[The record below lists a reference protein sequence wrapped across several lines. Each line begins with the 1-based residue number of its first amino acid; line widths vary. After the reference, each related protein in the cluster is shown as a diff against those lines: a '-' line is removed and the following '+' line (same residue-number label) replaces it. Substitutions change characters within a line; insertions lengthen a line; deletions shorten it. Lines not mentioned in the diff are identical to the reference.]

1 MVLNRTISLNWY
13 LFPSYNSFAWKCID
27 TVRRNFSLITLRSK
41 KVKLDERNNPHLLIR
56 NISALFISYW
66 FFCVLMVLSRTDT
79 FLCETWK
86 KKINFLWCTAE
97 QKFTHMVGGGTA
109 SLSVIASIYL
119 HANSHYLI
127 KKNFTA
133 LGPYLLWKES
143 SLQYSP
149 RRSPAQRPDSN
160 RWNFDRLL
168 F

>member
-13 LFPSYNSFAWKCID
+13 LFSSYNSFAWKCIN

-41 KVKLDERNNPHLLIR
+41 KVKLDERNNTHLLIR

-127 KKNFTA
+127 KKFHSSRA
-133 LGPYLLWKES
+133 LPLVEREFS
-143 SLQYSP
+143 TIFST
-149 RRSPAQRPDSN
+149 
-160 RWNFDRLL
+160 
-168 F
+168 

>member
-1 MVLNRTISLNWY
+1 MVLNRTISLSWY
-13 LFPSYNSFAWKCID
+13 LFSSYNPFAWKCID

-41 KVKLDERNNPHLLIR
+41 KVKLDERNKTNLLIR

-97 QKFTHMVGGGTA
+97 HKFTHMVGGGTA

-127 KKNFTA
+127 KKKFHNSRA
-133 LGPYLLWKES
+133 LPLVEREFS
-143 SLQYSP
+143 TIFST
-149 RRSPAQRPDSN
+149 
-160 RWNFDRLL
+160 
-168 F
+168 